1 MKQKIKSGNAYT
13 PVKPKNLT
21 DEVSKCNKNTI
32 ISLLTILLLMFV
44 LIYLYMSDNENILEN
59 SNVSSKYLKQKIDI
73 GSHGV
78 NNYCIVTSDEYKFD
92 CFPRGKADKQSCEKR
107 NCCWS
112 PSTQNSQTPWCF
124 YSSNYSNYK
133 VINVTKSRNE
143 IIAFFNITTNTIYK
157 NDIKI
162 LCMYI
167 SFQTAQ
173 RLRVKVINYFSVSKL
188 ANIII
193 K

>member
-13 PVKPKNLT
+13 PIKPKNST

-44 LIYLYMSDNENILEN
+44 LIYLYTSDNENILEN

-73 GSHGV
+73 GFHGV
-78 NNYCIVTSDEYKFD
+78 NNYCTVTPDEYKFD

-133 VINVTKSRNE
+133 VINVTESRNE

-173 RLRVKVINYFSVSKL
+173 RLRVKVIDYFSVRKL